1 METEE
6 EGDVSEEESLRWC
19 GDPGMLGKVLL
30 LLLDDSDEM
39 AGEEKPDSFRRGAIC
54 ITGIAGV
61 IDGGLYLMVVVG

>member
-1 METEE
+1 
-6 EGDVSEEESLRWC
+6 
-19 GDPGMLGKVLL
+19 MLGKVLL